1 VIMPFMLLMGALLGA
16 LLVGAVFMPRLR
28 MLKRELQM
36 VRRERD
42 YLQRELAARRSEATQ
57 QRAQSRQLEHDLLT
71 VRRRV
76 AAVLAERD
84 QARLAQLSAD
94 TDYREL
100 LAERDRL
107 LGEQALARRRR
118 ALP

>member
-1 VIMPFMLLMGALLGA
+1 VIMPYVLLMGALLGA
-16 LLVGAVFMPRLR
+16 LLASAVFMPRLR
-28 MLKRELQM
+28 LAKRELQ
-36 VRRERD
+36 VLRRERD

-57 QRAQSRQLEHDLLT
+57 QRVQSRQLEHDLLT

-84 QARLAQLSAD
+84 QARLAQLNAD
-94 TDYREL
+94 TAYREL

-118 ALP
+118 ALS